1 MTASWTGDKPGQAR
15 LYQDLIYDQ
24 SVFQTESEEGWEDTN
39 AALRYIHQSMKA
51 HVNG

>member
-15 LYQDLIYDQ
+15 LYRDLIYDQ